1 MASPVTHIV
10 LTDKVFNKY
19 FPGHDRKKFFIGTS
33 FPDIRYYDNMDREE
47 THPDG
52 KTLAAII
59 KEDSFS
65 AGLHFHALLDK
76 KWGAFYYQ
84 QRSQPAFI
92 SSWHVFGTAL
102 KFFQDELFY
111 ERFGGWASVSSFFD
125 DILEEEKSFD
135 PDLSEEDIRGWH
147 GRLQKYFAQ
156 KPNEET
162 RRFSLV
168 DNEAT
173 GDFLKQVN
181 VFIEQMRANKEI
193 TESLND
199 FYDKFES
206 LF

>member
-1 MASPVTHIV
+1 M
-10 LTDKVFNKY
+10 
-19 FPGHDRKKFFIGTS
+19 
-33 FPDIRYYDNMDREE
+33 
-47 THPDG
+47 
-52 KTLAAII
+52 
-59 KEDSFS
+59 
-65 AGLHFHALLDK
+65 
-76 KWGAFYYQ
+76 
-84 QRSQPAFI
+84 
-92 SSWHVFGTAL
+92 
-102 KFFQDELFY
+102 
-111 ERFGGWASVSSFFD
+111 
-125 DILEEEKSFD
+125 
-135 PDLSEEDIRGWH
+135 SEEDIRGWH